1 MEGLSL
7 YSCLALIEHE
17 TDLLYEA
24 MVEKTE
30 DRDVKLLLAV
40 VLEETKGHEEIFK
53 RLARLSDQKYPP
65 ADSDC
70 SKALGSIFADSVK
83 LTRGLKESVQK
94 GMPLPEAMSR
104 LLRYEGSVGE
114 EYVTLMQSRLSA
126 LSEEDVTIK
135 SILEYV
141 VKDEERHVEI
151 LKRAIEVASS
161 KRP

>member
-1 MEGLSL
+1 
-7 YSCLALIEHE
+7 
-17 TDLLYEA
+17 
-24 MVEKTE
+24 
-30 DRDVKLLLAV
+30 
-40 VLEETKGHEEIFK
+40 
-53 RLARLSDQKYPP
+53 
-65 ADSDC
+65 
-70 SKALGSIFADSVK
+70 
-83 LTRGLKESVQK
+83 
-94 GMPLPEAMSR
+94 MPLPEAMSR